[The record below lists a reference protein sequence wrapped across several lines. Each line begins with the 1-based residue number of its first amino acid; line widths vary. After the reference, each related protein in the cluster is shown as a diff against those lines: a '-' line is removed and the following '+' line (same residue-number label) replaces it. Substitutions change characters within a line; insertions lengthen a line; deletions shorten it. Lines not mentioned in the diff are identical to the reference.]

1 MASLAITPT
10 APAEVGLGGTQQ
22 YTAIGRFSDLTTQ
35 DLTNQVTW
43 SSSDPGV
50 AVVDGFGTASI
61 TGPGTATV
69 KASGSINGSA
79 ATDQKV
85 LTMH

>member
-10 APAEVGLGGTQQ
+10 APANVALGGTQQ
-22 YTAIGRFSDLTTQ
+22 YKATGRFSDLTTQ

-43 SSSDPGV
+43 SSSEPGV
-50 AVVDGFGTASI
+50 AVVDGFGAASI
-61 TGPGTATV
+61 TGLGTATV

-85 LTMH
+85 LTAH